1 MGHPA
6 ICPEPL
12 YEKKETEMCAHT
24 GKTVWRHGKKE
35 ATWDPGRRALGEA
48 NLLKLW
54 SWTSSLQNCN
64 FLLSKKML
72 FGTHSGE
79 LTHQVSS
86 RSSRQLGGDQNIFTM
101 AKGASQRATASSP
114 WPDSI
119 ITSWKFPW
127 DLKAFSMGEFE
138 SPSLQNC
145 EKINFCGWRHSVSD
159 ILAWH
164 LQLTN
169 TAP

>member
-1 MGHPA
+1 MEMRTQTHRKTSTYGHREMVPSA
-6 ICPEPL
+6 SQGDRPW
-12 YEKKETEMCAHT
+12 EKPTLPMS
-24 GKTVWRHGKKE
+24 
-35 ATWDPGRRALGEA
+35 
-48 NLLKLW
+48 W